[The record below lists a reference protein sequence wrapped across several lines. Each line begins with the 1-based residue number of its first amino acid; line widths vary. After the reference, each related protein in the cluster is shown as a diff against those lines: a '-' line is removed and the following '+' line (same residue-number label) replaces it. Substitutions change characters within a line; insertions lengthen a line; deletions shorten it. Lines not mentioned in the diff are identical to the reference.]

1 MSRFKHL
8 IREAHRR
15 SLWQVLLIYIGA
27 AWACFELIAT
37 VSDTMGLPA
46 VLPGLAIVLFLLG
59 LPFVVAT
66 ACVREDVT
74 TRPDGAISGEAG
86 RSADRGRVDGRR
98 RRVLTWRTAGL
109 TFLAALALWG
119 VVTTGWLLFGQKTE
133 PAAVRKSVAVLPFA
147 NMSGDP
153 ENEYFSD
160 GITDDIITQLSKIAD
175 LKVISRTSVMQYKGT
190 QKNIRDIGE
199 ELGVATL
206 LEGGVRK
213 VGDRVRI
220 NAQLID
226 AATDDHLWAEQ
237 YDRRLTDVFEIQSDI
252 ARRIASALQAALTS
266 TEAERIQ
273 SAPTDNL
280 DAYDYYL
287 RGRYDF
293 HQRTPDALNRAI
305 TSYERAIELDSA
317 YAPAFAGLASVYA
330 VTMLFD
336 YRLVAGPYAA
346 AFRSLD
352 MADAA
357 LALDPHLAEAY
368 AARTY
373 IKTFLWVPFE
383 DVASDA
389 QQAIR
394 LEPNSADAHGW
405 YAHLLARERRGDE
418 ALREDSIAIGL
429 DPLAPG
435 RRTGF
440 AGNALILDRYELALR
455 EADRALALAPDLP
468 VAKATRAI
476 ALLVLG
482 RADECVSLQLGPF
495 EGLRALCLHESGEIV
510 EASALVDSLSGT
522 VLAGTFPD
530 SIHGLANPA
539 ASIATYYGWIGD
551 AEASLAWFERS
562 VALSPATVIF
572 WGLESDLL
580 VKFPRDAAFWAG
592 IERLRNDLRR
602 RASERR

>member
-1 MSRFKHL
+1 MSRLKHL

-74 TRPDGAISGEAG
+74 TRPEEAISGEAG
-86 RSADRGRVDGRR
+86 RSADLRKVDGRR
-98 RRVLTWRTAGL
+98 RRVLTWRKAGL

-119 VVTTGWLLFGQKTE
+119 VVATGWLLFGQKAE

-190 QKNIRDIGE
+190 QKNIREIGE
-199 ELGVATL
+199 ELDVATL

-213 VGDRVRI
+213 VGERVRI

-252 ARRIASALQAALTS
+252 AHRIASALQAALTS
-266 TEAERIQ
+266 TERERIQ
-273 SAPTDNL
+273 AVPTDNL

-293 HQRTPDALNRAI
+293 HQRTPDGLNRAI
-305 TSYERAIELDSA
+305 AAYERTLELDPA
-317 YAPAFAGLASVYA
+317 FAPAYAGLASVYA

-336 YRLVAGPYAA
+336 YRVVADPYAA
-346 AFRSLD
+346 AFRSLN

-357 LALDPHLAEAY
+357 LALDPDLAEAY

-389 QQAIR
+389 QEAIR

-455 EADRALALAPDLP
+455 EADRALALTPDLP
-468 VAKATRAI
+468 VAEATRAI
-476 ALLVLG
+476 ALLMLG

-522 VLAGTFPD
+522 VRAGTFPD

-539 ASIATYYGWIGD
+539 ASIGTYYGWIGD

-562 VALSPATVIF
+562 VALSPATVLF

-580 VKFPRDAAFWAG
+580 VRFPRDAAFWAG
-592 IERLRNDLRR
+592 IERLRDDLRR

>member
-1 MSRFKHL
+1 MSRLKHL

-46 VLPGLAIVLFLLG
+46 VLPGLAVVLFLLG

-74 TRPDGAISGEAG
+74 TRPEEAMSGEAG
-86 RSADRGRVDGRR
+86 RSADLGKVDGRR
-98 RRVLTWRTAGL
+98 RRVLTWRKAGL

-119 VVTTGWLLFGQKTE
+119 VAATGWLLFGQKAE

-190 QKNIRDIGE
+190 QKNIREIGE
-199 ELGVATL
+199 ELDVATL

-213 VGDRVRI
+213 VGERVRI

-252 ARRIASALQAALTS
+252 AHRIASALQAALTS
-266 TEAERIQ
+266 TERERIQ
-273 SAPTDNL
+273 AVPTDNL

-293 HQRTPDALNRAI
+293 HQRTLDGLNRAI
-305 TSYERAIELDSA
+305 AAYERTLELDPA
-317 YAPAFAGLASVYA
+317 FAPAYAGLASVYA

-336 YRLVAGPYAA
+336 YRVVADPYGA
-346 AFRSLD
+346 AFRSLN

-357 LALDPHLAEAY
+357 LALDPDLAEAY

-389 QQAIR
+389 QEAIR

-440 AGNALILDRYELALR
+440 AGNALTQDRYELALR

-476 ALLVLG
+476 ALLMLG

-562 VALSPATVIF
+562 VALSPATVLF

-592 IERLRNDLRR
+592 IERLRDDLRR